1 MTIGRTLTRVL
12 AYVILACVGFIAVF
26 AVGLPLAKFGFGLIT
41 GASGKNKAAAVAES
55 LHKISPPAGYK
66 LSEVM
71 SAGTGDGISA
81 PWGKTFTATKTS
93 TGPVAKECESFIA
106 YANSLGAS
114 SLSDESP
121 RYVDSSAVLQA
132 KCVDTITEVGSEIP
146 VSATFDIYGV
156 HEEDG
161 KESRTHVDVN
171 RDCKLPVGALR
182 SCTYQ
187 GNVTVVIGDT
197 DFDPNT

>member
-1 MTIGRTLTRVL
+1 MKIDRKPTQVL
-12 AYVILACVGFIAVF
+12 ILVVLGIVILQALKFG
-26 AVGLPLAKFGFGLIT
+26 VGLMTGQPAK
-41 GASGKNKAAAVAES
+41 KQAAAVAES
-55 LHKISPPAGYK
+55 LHKIPAPAGYK

-71 SAGTGDGISA
+71 SAGTGDGMSA
-81 PWGKTFTATKTS
+81 PWGKTFTATKIS

-121 RYVDSSAVLQA
+121 RYVDSSSDLQA
-132 KCVDTITEVGSEIP
+132 KCVDTITELDSEIP

-171 RDCKLPVGALR
+171 RDCQPSVGVQR

-187 GNVTVVIGDT
+187 GNVTVAIGDT